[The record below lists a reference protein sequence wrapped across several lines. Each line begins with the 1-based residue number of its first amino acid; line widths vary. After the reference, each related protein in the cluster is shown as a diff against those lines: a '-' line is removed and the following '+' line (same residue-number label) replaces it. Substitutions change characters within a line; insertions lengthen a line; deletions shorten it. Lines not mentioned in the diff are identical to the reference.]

1 MATANLN
8 RYHENIFRRSC
19 APSVQR
25 QFGLV
30 RPVFFRSCMARR
42 KALTRTGT
50 VIRAELQDP
59 LRNAQAAVNTFLRR
73 YDITSTG
80 IGAMIVTGYCV
91 YAHDQDPFT
100 ALGITFTATIIAL
113 KQLVQRTDRVKGVD
127 VHPTEPWILAN
138 LYNGNVYIWNYMDQT
153 LVKSFE
159 VTELPVRASKFVA
172 RKQWVITGSDDMF
185 IRVYNYNTM
194 DKVKTFEAHT
204 DYIRCIAISPTMPYI
219 LTSSDDMLIKLW
231 DWEKLPLH
239 DLQGWNCV
247 QVFEGHSHYVMQVSF
262 NPKDTNTFAS
272 ASLDRTIKV
281 WSLGQPTPN
290 FTLEGH
296 EKGVNCVDYF
306 TGGDRPYLISGAD
319 DRLVKV
325 WDYQTKACVTTLEG
339 HAHNISSAI
348 FHPELPIIV
357 TGSEDGT
364 VKLWHSTTYRLE
376 NTLDHRMER
385 VWSLGYCKGSN
396 CIAIGYDEGVVMLK
410 IGRDEPVASMD
421 NSGKIIWARHNEI
434 QTVNIKALG
443 ADFEM
448 VDGERLP
455 LPVKDLGSC
464 DLYPQSLQHNPNGR
478 FVVVCG
484 DGEYIVYTALAWR
497 NKAFGS
503 GLEFV
508 WSADSSDYA
517 IRESPSKI
525 KIYKN
530 FQEKHSVSL
539 GFNAEGI
546 HGGTLVSVRG
556 SDFIVFYDWEG
567 RVVRRIDVAAKS
579 VHWSESG
586 NTVAILGDSSFYILK
601 YNKELVEEH
610 FASGTAA
617 GDDGVDDA
625 FDLQAEV
632 SERVR
637 TCVWVGECFVYNNTA
652 WRLNYCVGGEVT
664 TVVHLD
670 RPMYLLGYLAAQNRV
685 FLIDK
690 EFNIVSYTLLLSLIE
705 FKARITAG
713 ELDSAMELL
722 PSIPQVCGLR
732 CVITD
737 QHNSVARFL
746 EAKGMLSTALQVATD
761 QDYRF
766 DLAVQ
771 LGDLE
776 VAQEIAVTLDSTAKW
791 KQLGEMAL
799 TAGKLDLA
807 AECLT
812 RASDFSGLL
821 MLAAARGDRTGMAA
835 VAAAATAGG
844 KTNVAFLASFLLGR
858 LEDCLSLLLESHRLP
873 EAAFFA
879 RTYLPSSISPA
890 LVKWKA
896 DLAAINPKAAEALAD
911 PAAYPN
917 LFPHLEEALRAE
929 KLLGQQRSNPV
940 PASAYLDA
948 VAVTAGSVEGGI
960 ERLLERLQVSECEE
974 AEAMQEEAVEEEE
987 LMEEAEEA
995 GEDDASVEVE
1005 AEAEEEPPALAP
1017 PPATAATPESSE
1029 TEPAAEAGV
1038 EDEDEDPFGDPAGD
1052 GVPDAGNVAAEDLD
1066 DDWGLDGDGDGEA

>member
-1 MATANLN
+1 M
-8 RYHENIFRRSC
+8 
-19 APSVQR
+19 
-25 QFGLV
+25 
-30 RPVFFRSCMARR
+30 
-42 KALTRTGT
+42 
-50 VIRAELQDP
+50 P
-59 LRNAQAAVNTFLRR
+59 LRLE
-73 YDITSTG
+73 IK
-80 IGAMIVTGYCV
+80 
-91 YAHDQDPFT
+91 
-100 ALGITFTATIIAL
+100 

-127 VHPTEPWILAN
+127 VHPTEPWVLAN

-159 VTELPVRASKFVA
+159 VTELPVRAAKFVA

-231 DWEKLPLH
+231 DWEK
-239 DLQGWNCV
+239 GWNCV

-319 DRLVKV
+319 DKLVKV

-376 NTLDHRMER
+376 NTLDYRMER
-385 VWSLGYCKGSN
+385 VWSLGYSKGSN
-396 CIAIGYDEGVVMLK
+396 CIAIGYDEGAVMLK

-448 VDGERLP
+448 SDGERLP

-508 WSADSSDYA
+508 WSADSNDYA
-517 IRESPSKI
+517 IREASSKV

-530 FQEKHSVSL
+530 FQEKHSLAL

-546 HGGTLVSVRG
+546 HGGSLVSVRG

-579 VHWSESG
+579 VHWNESG

-601 YNKELVEEH
+601 YNREAVEEH
-610 FASGTAA
+610 FASGAAA
-617 GDDGVDDA
+617 GEDGVDDA

-690 EFNIVSYTLLLSLIE
+690 EFNVVSYTLLLSMVE

-722 PSIPQVCGLR
+722 PSIPQ
-732 CVITD
+732 D

-746 EAKGMLSTALQVATD
+746 EAKGMVSTALQVATD

-776 VAQEIAVTLDSTAKW
+776 VAQAIAVTLDSMPKW

-821 MLAAARGDRTGMAA
+821 MLASARGDRSGMAA
-835 VAAAATAGG
+835 VGASAAAGG
-844 KTNVAFLASFLLGR
+844 KTNVAFLAYFLLGR
-858 LEDCLSLLLESHRLP
+858 LQDCLNLLLESHRLP

-879 RTYLPSSISPA
+879 RTYLPSGISPA

-917 LFPHLEEALRAE
+917 LFPHLDEAFRAE
-929 KLLGQQRSNPV
+929 TLLAEQRSKLV
-940 PASAYLDA
+940 PASSYLDA
-948 VAVTAGSVEGGI
+948 AAAMAASLEGGL
-960 ERLLERLQVSECEE
+960 EGLLERLQGLGLGSDEHEELEEEVVEE
-974 AEAMQEEAVEEEE
+974 AEEEVAEE
-987 LMEEAEEA
+987 EEAEEA
-995 GEDDASVEVE
+995 GEDE
-1005 AEAEEEPPALAP
+1005 AMEEEEAEEPAAPAPPPPAPVSAPPPPAPVSAPQPPAPAPVAQEAEEE
-1017 PPATAATPESSE
+1017 EE
-1029 TEPAAEAGV
+1029 
-1038 EDEDEDPFGDPAGD
+1038 EDPFGDPVGDAGAD
-1052 GVPDAGNVAAEDLD
+1052 VGNVAAEDLD